1 MIDLHSHVLPG
12 LDDGAATSADAVA
25 MAQIA
30 ARAGTTVLVATPHL
44 RDDHHRVRADE
55 LADRAAELDA
65 LVRGYGIPL
74 RVVPGAEVAFA
85 RARTASD
92 AELRMA
98 TLAGN
103 GRDLLVEPPA
113 GPLDPGLPLVLADLG
128 RRGFRVMLAHPE
140 RVAEWQAAPEELGHL
155 TAAGVLVQV
164 TAAALTRP
172 RRARSRRLAER
183 ALRAGWVHALA
194 SDAHGTDDRTPDLR
208 PGLRAAERLLGA
220 RDAGWLV
227 RVAPAAVLA
236 GRELPPRAGA
246 SATGPDE

>member
-12 LDDGAATSADAVA
+12 LDDGAPTSADAVA
-25 MAQIA
+25 MVELA

-44 RDDHHRVRADE
+44 RDDHPGVRADE

-74 RVVPGAEVAFA
+74 RVVPGAEVALA
-85 RARTASD
+85 RARAASD

-103 GRDLLVEPPA
+103 GLDLLVEPPP
-113 GPLDPGLPLVLADLG
+113 GPLDPGLALVLADLR

-140 RVAEWQAAPEELGHL
+140 RVAEWQAAPEELGYL
-155 TAAGVLVQV
+155 VAAGVLVQV
-164 TAAALTRP
+164 TADALIRP

-194 SDAHGTDDRTPDLR
+194 SDAHGTDARPPDLR

-220 RDAGWLV
+220 GGAGWLV
-227 RVAPAAVLA
+227 RIAPAAVLA
-236 GRELPPRAGA
+236 GRELPPRPGCIRRG
-246 SATGPDE
+246 TDE